1 MFSDFDK
8 SAMQRALELAA
19 RGLETTDPNPRVG
32 CVIAHGERVIGEGWH
47 ERPGEA
53 HAEVA
58 ALRVAREDP
67 AGATVYVTL
76 EPCSHFGRT
85 PPCINALISARVRRV
100 VFAVQDPNPLVSGK
114 GAAAL
119 RAAGIAVDCGLME
132 DEAVELNVGFMKRM
146 RQRRPWVRLK
156 LAMSLDGRTA
166 LASGL
171 SQWITGEAARAD
183 VQHWR
188 ARSSAVLIGAGTLL
202 ADDPRLD
209 VRLPGENRRQPL
221 RVVLDARLRTSP
233 SARLFSTGGKILIL
247 TASDEEARP
256 IPAPS
261 ATVVS
266 IDRTVPL
273 ERLSTGDGGN
283 ARPALSRTAARAQL
297 AERGAQVED
306 VPSRGNQLDLGAV
319 LDRLGALDANEV
331 LLEAGARLAGAFLK
345 ESLVDEM
352 LLYMAPKLL
361 GPQARPLVELPEIQ
375 SLDLARQFAV
385 QETVQLGDDLRIRLR
400 PRRR

>member
-58 ALRVAREDP
+58 ALRATREDP

-119 RAAGIAVDCGLME
+119 RAAGIAVDSGLME

-171 SQWITGEAARAD
+171 SQWITGEAARED

-273 ERLSTGDGGN
+273 ERLSTGNGGN

-361 GPQARPLVELPEIQ
+361 GPQARPQVELPEIQ

>member
-1 MFSDFDK
+1 
-8 SAMQRALELAA
+8 
-19 RGLETTDPNPRVG
+19 
-32 CVIAHGERVIGEGWH
+32 
-47 ERPGEA
+47 
-53 HAEVA
+53 
-58 ALRVAREDP
+58 
-67 AGATVYVTL
+67 
-76 EPCSHFGRT
+76 
-85 PPCINALISARVRRV
+85 
-100 VFAVQDPNPLVSGK
+100 
-114 GAAAL
+114 
-119 RAAGIAVDCGLME
+119 
-132 DEAVELNVGFMKRM
+132 
-146 RQRRPWVRLK
+146 
-156 LAMSLDGRTA
+156 
-166 LASGL
+166 
-171 SQWITGEAARAD
+171 
-183 VQHWR
+183 
-188 ARSSAVLIGAGTLL
+188 
-202 ADDPRLD
+202 
-209 VRLPGENRRQPL
+209 
-221 RVVLDARLRTSP
+221 
-233 SARLFSTGGKILIL
+233 
-247 TASDEEARP
+247 
-256 IPAPS
+256 
-261 ATVVS
+261 
-266 IDRTVPL
+266 VPL